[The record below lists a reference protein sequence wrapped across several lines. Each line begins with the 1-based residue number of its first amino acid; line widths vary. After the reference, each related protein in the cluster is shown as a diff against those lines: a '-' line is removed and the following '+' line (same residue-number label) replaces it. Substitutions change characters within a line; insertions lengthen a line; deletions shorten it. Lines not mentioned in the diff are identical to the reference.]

1 MKEMI
6 VKEDFAFIYLN
17 NQIYSQKS
25 INTSLHEYNDFV
37 KSSITTLGNYHVL
50 KIESKTQEYS
60 VETLSNELLNHILNT
75 EKISL
80 GGIQ

>member
-6 VKEDFAFIYLN
+6 VKEGFAFIYLN

-25 INTSLHEYNDFV
+25 IHTSLHEYNDFV
-37 KSSITTLGNYHVL
+37 RSSITTLGNYHVL